1 LDEALNLM
9 RPIAAERGIDLLTG
23 EPLDKSY
30 YVMADRQ
37 RLKQVLLNLLTNAV
51 KYTRLDGKVTVSSSA
66 TGTGAMRIVVSDT
79 GAGIPQE
86 KLTRLF
92 TPFDRLGAEQ
102 TGVEGTGLGLA
113 LCQRLVQA
121 MHGSIGASSTL
132 GRGSVFW
139 VELACAESPLVHV
152 AVAKRDIS
160 PSVSGSETDKRTIL
174 YVEDNL
180 SNLTLIEQMLAER
193 PHIELM
199 TAMQGQL
206 GIELARQ
213 HSPDLILLD
222 LHLPDLPG
230 WDVLS
235 RLQGDEATRD
245 IPVVIISA
253 DATSRQ
259 INRLMEAGARA
270 YLTKPL
276 DMLEFY
282 RVINEMAI
290 PRRRQDSVAA

>member
-1 LDEALNLM
+1 
-9 RPIAAERGIDLLTG
+9 
-23 EPLDKSY
+23 
-30 YVMADRQ
+30 
-37 RLKQVLLNLLTNAV
+37 
-51 KYTRLDGKVTVSSSA
+51 
-66 TGTGAMRIVVSDT
+66 
-79 GAGIPQE
+79 
-86 KLTRLF
+86 
-92 TPFDRLGAEQ
+92 
-102 TGVEGTGLGLA
+102 
-113 LCQRLVQA
+113 
-121 MHGSIGASSTL
+121 MHGSIGAKSTIGL
-132 GRGSVFW
+132 GSTFW
-139 VELACAESPLVHV
+139 VELASVDSPLIRV
-152 AVAKRDIS
+152 AAAKRD
-160 PSVSGSETDKRTIL
+160 VSLAALGSEEDKRTIL

-193 PHIELM
+193 PHIQLM

-230 WDVLS
+230 WDVLAH
-235 RLQGDEATRD
+235 LQRDESTHD

-259 INRLMEAGARA
+259 IERLMEAGARA

-290 PRRRQDSVAA
+290 PRLREESVAA